1 MEYLRIG
8 IITRPH
14 GIRGALK
21 VQPLSEDLERYKGL
35 REAYLERRG
44 AYERVEVSDVSV
56 QPDAVYMT
64 ISVCSDRSTA
74 ETLRGHYISVDREH
88 AVKLP
93 EGRYFVADMIGCEV
107 YDTNGAYC
115 GRLTDVLETGAN
127 DVYVI
132 KGEKRLMIPA
142 LKKLLK
148 EVDVANKRIEL
159 YADVLAEV
167 GLFED

>member
-1 MEYLRIG
+1 MNPYYPHLFEPLTIKRTTFRNRLFVAPHMMSHMDFNG
-8 IITRPH
+8 RPDESM
-14 GIRGALK
+14 IDFFAEKARGG
-21 VQPLSEDLERYKGL
+21 Y
-35 REAYLERRG
+35 
-44 AYERVEVSDVSV
+44 
-56 QPDAVYMT
+56 AV
-64 ISVCSDRSTA
+64 V
-74 ETLRGHYISVDREH
+74 TLGDTPVDREH